1 MKKLSILTL
10 AAAGMLM
17 ASCSQEDLVGPAAGG
32 DGNFNITVK
41 LPSDLSTRALG
52 DGYTANKLQYAV
64 YVVNDD
70 NSLTY
75 SFADEADFGY
85 SLQTTLSLNL
95 ITGKQY
101 QLAFFAQSTQ
111 SVDDGVYTFSPSN
124 LEGATP
130 KITVAYDKMTSAS
143 NAADAYDCF
152 FKLTDTY
159 TVGQEA
165 NPYEVVLTRPVA
177 QINWGTSEL
186 GENNEIDVTFG
197 DEGQYIQTTMQV
209 SGTVYSQ
216 FNILDQ
222 DVEPSSV
229 TSLTLGSPEPFGVP
243 EETPFPVDPTTY
255 DYVAVQYVLVPSTG
269 TTYDLTLNIY
279 NGANGGPK
287 DQNIGVSVP
296 NAPVQANYRT
306 NIYGNLLSTNA
317 TFLVEKQDFFAGVN
331 NMPVAWDGTSKTTP
345 KVDDQS
351 QTVTVSS
358 PSDLAGLADMVTNG
372 TYPEGYTTV
381 LASDLDMNGKPFPG
395 IGDATYKISEYE
407 PMGVIE
413 GTKFTGVFDGK
424 GYTISNLTVKSGNN
438 TTAAFIKVLDGGT
451 LQNVNFEN
459 VNITGNAGSNDY
471 ANQTGIVGIIENGG
485 SVTGVTVDGV
495 VNGVQYTSGIVG
507 AIITS
512 GSVSGC
518 TNNATVNGSKYIG
531 GIVGGAMY
539 CTAGHSMS
547 ISDCHNTGNVTST
560 NISATNDSKYAGGI
574 VGMMSGDVSSCT
586 NSGNVSNVYNST
598 GGIAGELRNTGSIKN
613 SVNTGTIL
621 QTGTS
626 GDIGAAGGIVGFV
639 RYWNYNFNPE
649 QDPLVV
655 SGNTNYADVSG
666 NIYVGGIVGNW
677 YYSGT
682 CENNSNYA
690 STITATQQLAG
701 GILGTQQWIGDKP
714 SFQPLGKLIIT
725 GNKTSTTIENIV
737 CPSNKNLVC
746 WINSPSDVEES
757 NNQTGVE
764 QQLPP
769 TE

>member
-70 NSLTY
+70 NTLTY

-111 SVDDGVYTFSPSN
+111 SVTDGVYTFSPSN

-243 EETPFPVDPTTY
+243 EETPFPVDPDTY

-269 TTYDLTLNIY
+269 TTYDLMLNIY

-287 DQNIGVSVP
+287 DQNIGINVP

-331 NMPVAWDGTSKTTP
+331 NMPLAWDGT
-345 KVDDQS
+345 
-351 QTVTVSS
+351 TVTYPTASADGNTYTATKA
-358 PSDLAGLADMVTNG
+358 SDLAGIIDMVNGTNG
-372 TYPEGYTTV
+372 QTKETFEGKTIV
-381 LASDLDMNGKPFPG
+381 LTSDVDMGGHNFEG
-395 IGDATYKISEYE
+395 IGQASRSGSSASGNAF
-407 PMGVIE
+407 M
-413 GTKFTGVFDGK
+413 GVFDGQGNTIK
-424 GYTISNLTVKSGNN
+424 NIKISNSDASGSSAVGFIGNLAGS
-438 TTAAFIKVLDGGT
+438 TAALKDVT
-451 LQNVNFEN
+451 FEN
-459 VNITGNAGSNDY
+459 VEIDGGVAEQ
-471 ANQTGIVGIIENGG
+471 AGIVGI
-485 SVTGVTVDGV
+485 VTDGATVSGVNV
-495 VNGVQYTSGIVG
+495 
-507 AIITS
+507 TS
-512 GSVSGC
+512 GSV
-518 TNNATVNGSKYIG
+518 
-531 GIVGGAMY
+531 
-539 CTAGHSMS
+539 
-547 ISDCHNTGNVTST
+547 TS
-560 NISATNDSKYAGGI
+560 A
-574 VGMMSGDVSSCT
+574 
-586 NSGNVSNVYNST
+586 
-598 GGIAGELRNTGSIKN
+598 E
-613 SVNTGTIL
+613 
-621 QTGTS
+621 
-626 GDIGAAGGIVGFV
+626 AAGGIVGRV
-639 RYWNYNFNPE
+639 LISGTIKDCTNGAT
-649 QDPLVV
+649 V
-655 SGNTNYADVSG
+655 SSTKHN
-666 NIYVGGIVGNW
+666 VGGIVGAA
-677 YYSGT
+677 YYTKDAQSVMTISGCTNNGTINGLYGVGGVAGLSAANVENCNNNGTVTGTQSSVGGIVGEQKAAGSIKGCNNSGDVTVTTGNGTDNYGAAGIVGWVRYATSGESAAYPYQSPIEVSGCTNTGKHITGVTGVGGIVGMWFAAGT
-682 CENNSNYA
+682 CTGNRNDADSISATGNFAAGIIGGSQWIVDSYPDAIKNGTLTVTGNTSTTEDTAITAGGCAATIVYVNNSN
-690 STITATQQLAG
+690 Q
-701 GILGTQQWIGDKP
+701 
-714 SFQPLGKLIIT
+714 
-725 GNKTSTTIENIV
+725 TTVSSNTPENY
-737 CPSNKNLVC
+737 NL
-746 WINSPSDVEES
+746 PK
-757 NNQTGVE
+757 
-764 QQLPP
+764 
-769 TE
+769 